1 MEADALSESDKENST
16 PVDRPQAGGQ
26 KPVRRKSMPATVTT
40 LPRSIARKNS
50 VDQGKRRVSSV
61 RMGTRVSAHAIQ
73 RERLRTI
80 QPPPPPSHNPDDQV
94 MSHRSLLPLPPTSSS
109 TITSTPLSS
118 LQRPAWVMSLSQA
131 GHLDCPDLLSGIDD
145 SLSASLLER
154 FDQMDAEEGE
164 PERKITP
171 VELTKDN
178 HGRLGIKIT
187 GTPSGIYV
195 ESIDVAVA
203 QVAGQLNC
211 GDRLVAVNGRSLEN
225 VSYHAALDL
234 IRASKNPVSLLVSQ
248 IR

>member
-1 MEADALSESDKENST
+1 MLEDTL
-16 PVDRPQAGGQ
+16 VICGGEF
-26 KPVRRKSMPATVTT
+26 
-40 LPRSIARKNS
+40 
-50 VDQGKRRVSSV
+50 G
-61 RMGTRVSAHAIQ
+61 
-73 RERLRTI
+73 RTI
-80 QPPPPPSHNPDDQV
+80 Y
-94 MSHRSLLPLPPTSSS
+94 
-109 TITSTPLSS
+109 
-118 LQRPAWVMSLSQA
+118 SQGA
-131 GHLDCPDLLSGIDD
+131 
-145 SLSASLLER
+145 
-154 FDQMDAEEGE
+154 
-164 PERKITP
+164 
-171 VELTKDN
+171 LTKDN